1 MNEIESSI
9 EELSSNDDPQL
20 IALELINQIQDL
32 LFGLFRPWN
41 AYQLAIALI
50 VFLIATLLSHLI
62 RNQLRSWMQ
71 TREAWPI
78 WRTPL
83 MALFQNRLRSL
94 LFIILIYIVIS
105 FMREITW
112 PSRSYLLGVIGQI
125 AFIWYTIAIL
135 TSLISNSFA
144 RTAVSYVGWTWGTL
158 SVLNLSGPIQTL
170 LDSAAI
176 SLGETRISIW
186 LIIQAFLTLVIL
198 FVGARFVST
207 TGADRIRKNKDISP
221 SLQVLIIKFTQ
232 VVLYSAV
239 LIIGLRTVGFD
250 LTGLAFLSGAIG
262 VGLGFGLQ
270 KVVSNLVSGVIIL
283 LDKSIKPGDVI
294 SLGDTFGWIES
305 LGARYVSVVTRDGR
319 EYLIPNEDLIT
330 GQVVNWSH
338 SNNFVRLDL
347 LFGTSYEDDPILVR
361 ELAIKAALTVDRV
374 LKDRTPVCHV
384 INFGDSSIDYMLR
397 FWITD
402 PAAGLTNIKGDVYL
416 ALWQT
421 FAEHKVTIPFPRNEV
436 RILEPNR
443 PQDFLK

>member
-1 MNEIESSI
+1 MNEIESSV
-9 EELSSNDDPQL
+9 EELSSNDDPQV

-50 VFLIATLLSHLI
+50 VFLIATLISHLI

-186 LIIQAFLTLVIL
+186 LIIQAFLT
-198 FVGARFVST
+198 
-207 TGADRIRKNKDISP
+207 
-221 SLQVLIIKFTQ
+221 
-232 VVLYSAV
+232 
-239 LIIGLRTVGFD
+239 
-250 LTGLAFLSGAIG
+250 
-262 VGLGFGLQ
+262 
-270 KVVSNLVSGVIIL
+270 
-283 LDKSIKPGDVI
+283 
-294 SLGDTFGWIES
+294 
-305 LGARYVSVVTRDGR
+305 
-319 EYLIPNEDLIT
+319 
-330 GQVVNWSH
+330 
-338 SNNFVRLDL
+338 
-347 LFGTSYEDDPILVR
+347 
-361 ELAIKAALTVDRV
+361 
-374 LKDRTPVCHV
+374 
-384 INFGDSSIDYMLR
+384 
-397 FWITD
+397 
-402 PAAGLTNIKGDVYL
+402 
-416 ALWQT
+416 
-421 FAEHKVTIPFPRNEV
+421 
-436 RILEPNR
+436 
-443 PQDFLK
+443 

>member
-71 TREAWPI
+71 AREAWPI

-239 LIIGLRTVGFD
+239 FIIGLRTVGFD

-338 SNNFVRLDL
+338 SNNFVRVDL
-347 LFGTSYEDDPILVR
+347 LFGT
-361 ELAIKAALTVDRV
+361 
-374 LKDRTPVCHV
+374 
-384 INFGDSSIDYMLR
+384 
-397 FWITD
+397 
-402 PAAGLTNIKGDVYL
+402 
-416 ALWQT
+416 
-421 FAEHKVTIPFPRNEV
+421 
-436 RILEPNR
+436 
-443 PQDFLK
+443 

>member
-9 EELSSNDDPQL
+9 EELSSNDDPQV

-374 LKDRTPVCHV
+374 LKDRTP
-384 INFGDSSIDYMLR
+384 
-397 FWITD
+397 
-402 PAAGLTNIKGDVYL
+402 
-416 ALWQT
+416 
-421 FAEHKVTIPFPRNEV
+421 FAT
-436 RILEPNR
+436 L
-443 PQDFLK
+443 